1 MLFHRVKIDNI
12 QLIYYILHIY
22 IYDKYIHIYISYLH
36 YTYDIYTEENS
47 FKEFVEVC
55 RRFVKSPIITT
66 TIFSNVFT
74 FIIYTLTFKKCKKK
88 EYKDYMYISISI
100 SIYLPISIYLY
111 ICAYSEDRI
120 FVLIVRNDIHIL
132 NNDGD
137 ISGNEIK

>member
-1 MLFHRVKIDNI
+1 
-12 QLIYYILHIY
+12 
-22 IYDKYIHIYISYLH
+22 
-36 YTYDIYTEENS
+36 
-47 FKEFVEVC
+47 
-55 RRFVKSPIITT
+55 
-66 TIFSNVFT
+66 
-74 FIIYTLTFKKCKKK
+74 
-88 EYKDYMYISISI
+88 MYISISI